1 MIKNKAVADCELTKR
16 VSRLSRNQLRA
27 LLVFVNAPSGVV
39 ESGDMA
45 KKIGISGKAL
55 GGLFSSLSRN
65 NFQGQ
70 GLIIPLGK
78 EETGRGLRW
87 RLNKQVIDSDKL
99 KTIIEEILKFW

>member
-1 MIKNKAVADCELTKR
+1 MVKNKVTANQKLAKR

-27 LLVFVNAPSGVV
+27 LLVFANAPSGVV
-39 ESGDMA
+39 ESREMA
-45 KKIGISGKAL
+45 KKLGISGKAL

-70 GLIIPLGK
+70 SLIIPLGK
-78 EETGRGLRW
+78 EEAGRGLRW
-87 RLNKQVIDSDKL
+87 RLNKQVIDSDRL